1 MPRITLPPILNL
13 PRALRFRRLLSQR
26 DPDLDYVFDFGDVG
40 HTDPIG
46 LLLVSDTIS
55 RFQSQQLL
63 GSSECINHDHLG
75 YQRTMGFFRASGFDF
90 GLAPGQAPGG
100 RNYLPVTHLDL
111 NTLKLEAEERSLS
124 VGTVIE
130 EHAQRM
136 SHILVRQSDGDL
148 CDALTYALRE
158 VMRNVLEHSGF
169 GQVHFCAQHWP
180 TRGRV
185 HLALLDR
192 GKGIRASL
200 SRNPFLEIETDL
212 SALKLALMPGVSGR
226 MYKGVR
232 RNKHD
237 IWQNTGYGLYMTS
250 RLATSGGSF
259 WLMSGDSALGISS
272 HWVRELN
279 ILPFEGT
286 ALRVSFDTTRLGKL
300 QTRLGRFEK
309 EGRDI
314 ARQFQGADSRGAS
327 LASTMIRT
335 RF

>member
-1 MPRITLPPILNL
+1 MPRIALPPILNL

-26 DPDLDYVFDFGDVG
+26 DPDLDYVFDFGAVG

-46 LLLVSDTIS
+46 LLLVSDAIS
-55 RFQSQQLL
+55 RFQSQQFF
-63 GSSECINHDHLG
+63 GSADCANHDHLS
-75 YQRTMGFFRASGFDF
+75 YQRTMGFFRASGFGF
-90 GLAPGQAPGG
+90 ELAPGQAPGG
-100 RNYLPVTHLDL
+100 TNYLPITHLELDD
-111 NTLKLEAEERSLS
+111 LKLEAQQRSLS

-136 SHILVRQSDGDL
+136 SQVLARKSDSDL
-148 CDALTYALRE
+148 CEALTYALRE
-158 VMRNVLEHSGF
+158 VIRNVLEHSGF
-169 GQVHFCAQHWP
+169 GQVHFCVQHWP
-180 TRGRV
+180 TKSRV

-192 GKGIRASL
+192 GRGIRASF
-200 SRNPFLEIETDL
+200 SRNPFLEIDSDL
-212 SALKLALMPGVSGR
+212 AALKLALMPGVSGR

-232 RNKHD
+232 RNKYD

-259 WLMSGDSALGISS
+259 WLMSGDSALGIAS

-286 ALRVSFDTTRLGKL
+286 ALRVSFDTSQLGKL
-300 QTRLGRFEK
+300 GKRLSQFEK

-314 ARQFQGADSRGAS
+314 ARQFQGADTRGAS
-327 LASTMIRT
+327 LASKMIRT